1 MEDKFHLNSNHHL
14 KGVPKRNLREYRK
27 LVKEINKKTQV
38 LGLKK
43 LTTYKGG
50 LCKKTIFRHRK
61 VKFKNP
67 RGKKSANLTQI
78 AHSGTEVRVTY
89 GDLRAEWPG
98 WEPQPLSS
106 R

>member
-1 MEDKFHLNSNHHL
+1 M
-14 KGVPKRNLREYRK
+14 
-27 LVKEINKKTQV
+27 
-38 LGLKK
+38 
-43 LTTYKGG
+43 YKGG
-50 LCKKTIFRHRK
+50 LCKKAIFRHRK

-67 RGKKSANLTQI
+67 RGGKKSANFRGKLTHI

-106 R
+106 Q